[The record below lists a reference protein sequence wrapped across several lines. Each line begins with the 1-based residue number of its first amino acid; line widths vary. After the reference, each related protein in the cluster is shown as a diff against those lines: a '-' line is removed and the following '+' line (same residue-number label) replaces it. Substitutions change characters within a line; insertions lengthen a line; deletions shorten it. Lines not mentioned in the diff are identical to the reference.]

1 MMIYSRRNK
10 KRCVHSVQSK
20 RNAVEESLDD
30 GFRAVRTETNKALD
44 VLASNKESMK
54 DGYEK
59 VLAETKCELL
69 RLINPC
75 SLR

>member
-1 MMIYSRRNK
+1 M
-10 KRCVHSVQSK
+10 
-20 RNAVEESLDD
+20 DD